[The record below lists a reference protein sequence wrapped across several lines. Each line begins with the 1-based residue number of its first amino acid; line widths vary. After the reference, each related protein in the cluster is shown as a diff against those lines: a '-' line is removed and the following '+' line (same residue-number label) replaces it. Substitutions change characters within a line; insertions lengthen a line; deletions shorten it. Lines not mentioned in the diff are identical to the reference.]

1 MGRGPVMPRKPLGK
15 SPTENAFTKR
25 EEVPPF
31 LLLPAGRVGRSPVM
45 GQGTGPLQVLRAAP

>member
-25 EEVPPF
+25 EGVPPF
-31 LLLPAGRVGRSPVM
+31 LLLPAGRV
-45 GQGTGPLQVLRAAP
+45 RAEPGYGSRDWSLAGS